1 MISRYY
7 QLGQKV
13 YDQISELWML
23 TGVGNPA
30 RGDSLDVVQRTLEHG
45 GVILGAYEDDTL
57 IGTAWLT
64 HDFRRLY
71 IHHMA
76 VHPQWQNQGIGA
88 SLMRDALQIAHE
100 LGFQAKLEVHQDNP
114 SANTLYTNHGFQPLT
129 GYISMIKRDV

>member
-1 MISRYY
+1 MINRYY
-7 QLGQKV
+7 QLAQNV
-13 YDQISELWML
+13 YEQISDLWTI

-45 GVILGAYEDDTL
+45 GVILVAYAEDL
-57 IGTAWLT
+57 SIGTAWLT

-76 VHPQWQNQGIGA
+76 VHPLWQNHGIGK
-88 SLMRDALQIAHE
+88 SLMQEAIQIAHE

-114 SANTLYTNHGFQPLT
+114 AANKLYANFGFEPLT
-129 GYISMIKRDV
+129 GYTAMIKRDV